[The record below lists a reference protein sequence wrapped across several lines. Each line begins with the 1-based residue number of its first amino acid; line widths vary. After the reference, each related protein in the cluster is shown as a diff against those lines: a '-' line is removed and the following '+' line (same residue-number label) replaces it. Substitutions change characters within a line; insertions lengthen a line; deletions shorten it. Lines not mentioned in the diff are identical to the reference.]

1 MSNESRTVYA
11 VPTHLRER
19 EPFAFGRTVG
29 EVAKLVG
36 IGFVAIQI
44 VTSPEP
50 PAIVR
55 LPLAGVVLVIGAA
68 WTLVR
73 IQQRPLDQWL
83 GLAFRYGATPRRR
96 VWRSGDAALALSEN
110 ATSHRSKPGRYELE
124 RVRVRWTSGQSGDAA
139 SGAAVPSTSSRS
151 SSV

>member
-1 MSNESRTVYA
+1 MSNESRAVYA

-29 EVAKLVG
+29 EVAKLVA

-50 PAIVR
+50 PTMVR
-55 LPLAGVVLVIGAA
+55 LPLAGVVLVFGAA

-73 IQQRPLDQWL
+73 IQKRPLDQWL
-83 GLAFRYGATPRRR
+83 GLAYRYGATPRRR
-96 VWRSGDAALALSEN
+96 VWRSGDGASEDVEPDQ
-110 ATSHRSKPGRYELE
+110 ARRGWFELE
-124 RVRVRWTSGQSGDAA
+124 RIRVRWPSGQGGSSA
-139 SGAAVPSTSSRS
+139 SGAASTSTRPNGVSA
-151 SSV
+151 